1 MSKFWIQ
8 LMLLVLLAG
17 AAAAFV
23 VAYRVA
29 WPYQGYT
36 AGEQVVRIAPGRD
49 TASVARRLA
58 GAGVVRDRW
67 TFRIAWWLYG
77 RGREPRSGEYRFQG
91 PLKTRTVVGLLA
103 QGGAPVR
110 LLRVPPGQTLRE
122 VAALYETHGLG
133 SAREFLAAARDI
145 SLIRDVDRHARDLE
159 GYLFPDIYALPS
171 GRTAAQALVTDM
183 VDRFREVGHQ
193 SVRHDAG
200 SSLGLREVVTLASI
214 IERET
219 QSAAERALVAAV
231 YHNRLTRGMILQAD
245 PTVIYALARA
255 GSYKGRL
262 SRQDL
267 RFDSAYNTYRYA
279 GLPPGPIGSPGLAAL
294 EAAINPAAVDFLF
307 FVSRNDGTH
316 AFSRTPE
323 EHNDNVYRFQVL
335 PFRDKPRPGK
345 TANPRARPADAGEA
359 SGGSGH

>member
-1 MSKFWIQ
+1 
-8 LMLLVLLAG
+8 
-17 AAAAFV
+17 
-23 VAYRVA
+23 
-29 WPYQGYT
+29 
-36 AGEQVVRIAPGRD
+36 
-49 TASVARRLA
+49 
-58 GAGVVRDRW
+58 
-67 TFRIAWWLYG
+67 
-77 RGREPRSGEYRFQG
+77 
-91 PLKTRTVVGLLA
+91 
-103 QGGAPVR
+103 
-110 LLRVPPGQTLRE
+110 
-122 VAALYETHGLG
+122 
-133 SAREFLAAARDI
+133 
-145 SLIRDVDRHARDLE
+145 
-159 GYLFPDIYALPS
+159 
-171 GRTAAQALVTDM
+171 
-183 VDRFREVGHQ
+183 Q